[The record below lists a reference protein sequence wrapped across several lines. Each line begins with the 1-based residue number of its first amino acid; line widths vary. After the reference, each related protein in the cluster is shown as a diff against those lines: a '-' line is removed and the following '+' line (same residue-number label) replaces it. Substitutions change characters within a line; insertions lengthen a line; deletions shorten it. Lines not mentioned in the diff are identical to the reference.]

1 MLLFVR
7 TFGVRPSSFG
17 HSAGTQNWKLHECGE
32 DAVQGVQNGP
42 WLKISRLT
50 HSICSQG
57 GYAGSAIGFRM
68 ASLLKLAD
76 TKANKPG
83 MNLMHYVVMVRV
95 FILLKA
101 TVFFNFYSFISKIFI
116 DGSFLMNN
124 FLWLD
129 FITAIPKGRFGPS

>member
-1 MLLFVR
+1 M
-7 TFGVRPSSFG
+7 
-17 HSAGTQNWKLHECGE
+17 
-32 DAVQGVQNGP
+32 QGVQNGP

-50 HSICSQG
+50 HSIYSQG

-95 FILLKA
+95 FIIFFTKSYS
-101 TVFFNFYSFISKIFI
+101 VF
-116 DGSFLMNN
+116 
-124 FLWLD
+124 
-129 FITAIPKGRFGPS
+129 